1 MDEQVRQH
9 LKKSL
14 EDHKQLLSQSSTV
27 DLGQSINKSK
37 ASLRVTEAAHR
48 DGKRRQKETH
58 LGDRNRGSQVG
69 RNGRGIE
76 R

>member
-37 ASLRVTEAAHR
+37 ASLRVTEANR